1 MQKHGG
7 NALRGHVA
15 CGFMREIPHEGARA
29 FVVGGVA
36 FVEDFAARRFVPNMP
51 PPGCIPGAD
60 RFRAV
65 GYDAGAVTAC
75 PCEKACASEV
85 LL

>member
-1 MQKHGG
+1 M
-7 NALRGHVA
+7 LCGHVA
-15 CGFMREIPHEGARA
+15 CGFMRKIPHERPGVL
-29 FVVGGVA
+29 VVGGVA
-36 FVEDFAARRFVPNMP
+36 FFEYFAARRFVPNMP